1 MTPEQSARDSVPYLL
16 GQLTA
21 KVDVLLSNQNTTN
34 ERHEVLENRVSILEK
49 DKAKILGAVIVLS
62 SIATYGLNYIIK

>member
-1 MTPEQSARDSVPYLL
+1 MTTDNSARDSVPYLL

-21 KVDVLLSNQNTTN
+21 KVDVLLSNQKATN
-34 ERHEVLENRVSILEK
+34 ERHEVLENRVTILEK
-49 DKAKILGAVIVLS
+49 DKAKILGGVIVLS

>member
-1 MTPEQSARDSVPYLL
+1 MPYLL

-21 KVDVLLSNQNTTN
+21 KVDVLLSNQKATN
-34 ERHEVLENRVSILEK
+34 ERHEVLENRVTILEK
-49 DKAKILGAVIVLS
+49 DKAKILGGVIVLS